1 VSDGVIIRPLEGG
14 AEYAA
19 CVELQERTWG
29 EGFAERVPATIL
41 RITQKLGGIASGAFD
56 EDGRLLGFVFGMTGW
71 VDGEPLHWSDMLA
84 VRPAARDRGI
94 GDRLK
99 RHQRAVLLS
108 NGVERVQWTFEPLE
122 ARNAYLNLTRLGG
135 VARSYH
141 RDYYEGSDSPLHAGI
156 GTDRLVVTWDLSSAR
171 VAARL
176 DGESAPPSREEL
188 LRLPAVNP
196 VTATDP
202 PRCEPPV
209 MPAADAVRIA
219 VPADLQRLREGAP
232 AVAMEWRA
240 HTRAAFESCLADGYE
255 VRELVRDGEV
265 AWYVLVREVSS
276 PASGSP

>member
-1 VSDGVIIRPLEGG
+1 
-14 AEYAA
+14 
-19 CVELQERTWG
+19 
-29 EGFAERVPATIL
+29 VPATIL